1 MEWLMYIA
9 LTIVAYLI
17 CLAKLKV
24 VTERGKVRE
33 SYIFWLT
40 IVFFAIFEY
49 IFIESIFSEF
59 YFHFLGF
66 LLSIFYALSIYIY
79 LKRIKKDIDRIFH
92 KLLEQSQGKV
102 SILTFMQAT
111 QLPTEEA
118 REYLNMKLEE
128 LSGSRRTTLGNIYYE
143 FSRWK

>member
-1 MEWLMYIA
+1 MYIA

-33 SYIFWLT
+33 SYIFWLA

-59 YFHFLGF
+59 YFHVLGF

-79 LKRIKKDIDRIFH
+79 LKRIKRDIDRIFQ

-118 REYLNMKLEE
+118 REYLNKKLEE